1 MSKINYLTFND
12 TALVE
17 NEGTFSF
24 TQEFKTATYDSSKNY
39 NIVEIGKDTEF
50 VGDETGDTYTVDEIG
65 KRNDTDG
72 LFKGASPTSSDI
84 MSNGSI
90 IKISSDLNSISR
102 INNLGLSGNYNYID
116 AFYGITP
123 SFDGSYAFEVTYGVE
138 VEDGALTGLDFV
150 VAPSLTAACGANYVL
165 TDGYLLNPLNFGST
179 EDYVIYKNLTYLG
192 EGLYEVDTIYG
203 LVNGYEA
210 GPLVSEGVLTLPNTD
225 IYSFDGERN
234 LPLSI
239 NTSVSGIN
247 KVVLPTS
254 HTITAHI
261 NGDTEATISYDG
273 VDYTAAGTGNNDT
286 YADLNA
292 KLVTDGVCAEGF
304 DFVVITE

>member
-17 NEGTFSF
+17 NEGTFEF

-39 NIVEIGKDTEF
+39 NIVEIGKDAEF
-50 VGDETGDTYTVDEIG
+50 VGDKTGDTYTVDEIG
-65 KRNDTDG
+65 KRNDING
-72 LFKGASPTSSDI
+72 LFKGANPTDFNT

-90 IKISSDLNSISR
+90 IKISSEMNSISR
-102 INNLGLSGNYNYID
+102 INNLGLNGNYNYVD
-116 AFYGITP
+116 AFYGLTP
-123 SFDGSYAFEVTYGVE
+123 SVDLSYAFEVFYGVE

-165 TDGYLLNPLNFGST
+165 TDSYLLNPSNFGST
-179 EDYVIYKNLTYLG
+179 EDYIIYKNLTYLG
-192 EGLYEVDTIYG
+192 EGFYEVDTVYG

-225 IYSFDGERN
+225 IYSFNGERN
-234 LPLSI
+234 LPLYI

-261 NGDTEATISYDG
+261 DGDTEATISYDG
-273 VDYTAAGTGNNDT
+273 VDYTSAGTGNNDT
-286 YADLNA
+286 FTDLNA
-292 KLVTDGVCAEGF
+292 KLITDGVCAEGF
-304 DFVVITE
+304 NFVVTVE